1 MYFTGLTFVESI
13 SQWSRIKLTA
23 FDAGVWVGYGCQ
35 KDQVQEKLLAAGS
48 HLKLELEDIH

>member
-1 MYFTGLTFVESI
+1 MYFTGSTFVESI

-35 KDQVQEKLLAAGS
+35 KDQAQDELLAGS
-48 HLKLELEDIH
+48 HFE